1 MTSANRP
8 RVAVVLSHPIQHF
21 CPQYTSWAQ
30 YEDWEIRVFFASSAG
45 VEAYT
50 DPDYGEEIEWEGID
64 LDFPHQFLNDGEV
77 LPIDPQLDAPDLE
90 THLGAYNP
98 DVLVMHGYIQKL
110 QRRALHWGYE
120 SDVTVLMFSDSEQRQ
135 HRPWYKRLAKKLV
148 LPSYIYRKIDGFLTV
163 GDANEDYHLNY
174 GARPDQLFRLSY
186 PIDRDFYDASYG
198 DREAL
203 GQEIRGAYDVSPD
216 AAVFSVVGKLVPWK
230 RQKDLIDALA
240 RHDASQDV
248 VAFIIGSGERED
260 MLKRRA
266 GRLDAHRVV
275 FTGFVQPTE
284 LPKYYAASDAY
295 VHPSSVEPH
304 SVAISEAVY
313 MGCPAVISDRCG
325 SYGPNDDVQIG
336 RNGFV
341 YPCGDTRTLAHN
353 LERLASSPGLKQ
365 RMGKASHRFAVQAQE
380 KSHGEGLRA
389 ALTFF
394 GHL

>member
-1 MTSANRP
+1 MSTSSP
-8 RVAVVLSHPIQHF
+8 RVAVVLSNPIQHF

-30 YEDWEIRVFFASSAG
+30 HDDWEIKVFFASSAG

-50 DPDYGEEIEWEGID
+50 DPDYGEEIAWEGID

-77 LPIDPQLDAPDLE
+77 LPINPQIDAPDLE
-90 THLGAYNP
+90 QHLNAFDP
-98 DVLVMHGYIQKL
+98 DVLVMYGYIQKL
-110 QRRALHWGYE
+110 QRRALHWGAGR
-120 SDVTVLMFSDSEQRQ
+120 DTTVLMFSDSEQRQ
-135 HRPWYKRLAKKLV
+135 HRPWCKRLAKKLV

-163 GDANEDYHLNY
+163 GDANEDYHLHY

-186 PIDRDFYDASYG
+186 PIDRDFYDASYE

-203 GQEIRGAYDVSPD
+203 GREIRDAYDISAD

-240 RHDASQDV
+240 HIDPSQDV
-248 VAFIIGSGERED
+248 VAVIVGSGEQEEA
-260 MLKRRA
+260 LKRRA
-266 GRLDAHRVV
+266 ERLDVHRVV

-304 SVAISEAVY
+304 SVAISEAIY

-341 YPCGDTRTLAHN
+341 YGCGDTRALARD
-353 LERLASSPGLKQ
+353 LERLATSPDLRR
-365 RMGKASHRFAVQAQE
+365 RMGDASHCFAVQAQE